1 MTSIEVSTTKLKKPG
16 HKTADTLTRCAF
28 LGALGGGVL
37 GILAVRAA
45 EAPPRVGLLTNRRS
59 PHVAAFE
66 QGLHELGY
74 VEGRNIVVERR
85 DADGRSERLPELAA
99 ELLRLG
105 VSVIVTPDPPSTLAA
120 KRATASVPIVMR
132 FSDDPVERG
141 IVASLARPGANV
153 TGLYSFSGGLHAKRL
168 QLLHETFPSIRR
180 VAVLWNSRFSRTV
193 LTTEGLQGPARALA
207 LQLRAFD
214 VRQVSELH
222 AAFRVITR
230 DKMDALFPLRNPL
243 LVANKLDVIRLAANA
258 RLPIIYDEREF
269 VEAGGLMAYGA
280 NLDDLYRRAA
290 TYVDKI
296 LRGVKPGDLPVE
308 QPTKFELVVNLKTA
322 EALRLAIPQ
331 SVLARADE
339 VIN

>member
-1 MTSIEVSTTKLKKPG
+1 M
-16 HKTADTLTRCAF
+16 
-28 LGALGGGVL
+28 
-37 GILAVRAA
+37 
-45 EAPPRVGLLTNRRS
+45 
-59 PHVAAFE
+59 
-66 QGLHELGY
+66 
-74 VEGRNIVVERR
+74 
-85 DADGRSERLPELAA
+85 
-99 ELLRLG
+99 
-105 VSVIVTPDPPSTLAA
+105 VTPDPPSTLAA

-132 FSDDPVERG
+132 FSDDPVEHG

-153 TGLYSFSGGLHAKRL
+153 TGLYSVSGELHAKRL
-168 QLLHETFPSIRR
+168 QLLYEAFPWIRR
-180 VAVLWNSRFSRTV
+180 VAVLWNSRFHQAV
-193 LTTEGLQGPARALA
+193 IITEGLQGPAQALA
-207 LQLRAFD
+207 LQLRTFD

-222 AAFRVITR
+222 VALRLITR
-230 DKMDALFPLRNPL
+230 EKMDALFPLRNPV

-296 LRGVKPGDLPVE
+296 LKGVKPGDLPVE

-322 EALRLAIPQ
+322 KALGLAVSQ

>member
-1 MTSIEVSTTKLKKPG
+1 
-16 HKTADTLTRCAF
+16 
-28 LGALGGGVL
+28 
-37 GILAVRAA
+37 
-45 EAPPRVGLLTNRRS
+45 
-59 PHVAAFE
+59 
-66 QGLHELGY
+66 
-74 VEGRNIVVERR
+74 
-85 DADGRSERLPELAA
+85 
-99 ELLRLG
+99 
-105 VSVIVTPDPPSTLAA
+105 
-120 KRATASVPIVMR
+120 MR

-141 IVASLARPGANV
+141 LVASLARPGANV
-153 TGLYSFSGGLHAKRL
+153 TGLYSVSGELHAKRL

-180 VAVLWNSRFSRTV
+180 VAVLWNSRFSQGFTR
-193 LTTEGLQGPARALA
+193 EGLQGPARALA
-207 LQLRAFD
+207 LQLRTFD
-214 VRQVSELH
+214 VGQVSELH

-230 DKMDALFPLRNPL
+230 EKMDALFPLRNPV

-296 LRGVKPGDLPVE
+296 LRGIKPGDLPVE

-322 EALRLAIPQ
+322 KALGLAIPQ